1 MCTCMQAL
9 SESNRIAREVY
20 KAHLEDIKK
29 RKGDIVVIDLAQKK
43 VLDVIN
49 KDEALT
55 FIQRT
60 ADALHRHIYLL
71 NVNPDKPLVWAR

>member
-1 MCTCMQAL
+1 MQPL
-9 SESNRIAREVY
+9 SESNRIAHEVY
-20 KAHLEDIKK
+20 KAHLEEIKK

-55 FIQRT
+55 FIQRM
-60 ADALHRHIYLL
+60 ADDLHRHIYLL
-71 NVNPDKPLVWAR
+71 NITPDKPLVWAR

>member
-1 MCTCMQAL
+1 MSSI
-9 SESNRIAREVY
+9 SESNRIAHEVY
-20 KAHLEDIKK
+20 KAHIEEIKT
-29 RKGDIVVIDLAQKK
+29 RKGDIVVIDLVQKK

-55 FIQRT
+55 FLQKT

-71 NVNPDKPLVWAR
+71 NISPDKPLVWAR

>member
-1 MCTCMQAL
+1 MPAL

-20 KAHLEDIKK
+20 KAHLEEIKK

-55 FIQRT
+55 LMQRT
-60 ADALHRHIYLL
+60 ALRGHIYLL
-71 NVNPDKPLVWAR
+71 NVDPDRPLVWAR

>member
-1 MCTCMQAL
+1 M
-9 SESNRIAREVY
+9 IAHEVY
-20 KAHLEDIKK
+20 KAHLEEIKK

-55 FIQRT
+55 FMQRT
-60 ADALHRHIYLL
+60 ADALRRHIYLL
-71 NVNPDKPLVWAR
+71 NINPDKPLVSRQG